1 MFDAKDHLRKVRD
14 HMEDQNSSI
23 EMPRARPSRRQQED
37 NVVVVLDNPDKLLMS
52 TEWTEPNQVHLTGV
66 LADHIRNHMW
76 TNESGLT
83 ELTKILVDVMRARNL
98 IYRIPAE
105 PRTIEDYFN
114 SLRDYVTSLE
124 RMKSFVEDYR
134 G

>member
-1 MFDAKDHLRKVRD
+1 MFDAKDHLRKVRH

-37 NVVVVLDNPDKLLMS
+37 NVVVVLDNPD
-52 TEWTEPNQVHLTGV
+52 QVHLTGV
-66 LADHIRNHMW
+66 LADHIRNHMG

-114 SLRDYVTSLE
+114 SLKDYVTSLE